1 MDEEKLV
8 LYDRLIN
15 LPSND
20 WEIYYWAVG
29 QKETPEDFD
38 NIVMDMLKQHAK
50 NEHRE
55 SRITMPDLNWRVELL
70 LVFIVTVRKYELF
83 YWIFINPFIIL
94 ADCHY
99 VVFKSN
105 QKFNWKILR
114 VPCIKIVDHVKLETF
129 SQFSQVQISYTWSP
143 GCAEDIV
150 KIQCWNMESSQSLWR
165 PGPRYSHQ

>member
-94 ADCHY
+94 ADSHH
-99 VVFKSN
+99 VVFESN

-114 VPCIKIVDHVKLETF
+114 VPCI
-129 SQFSQVQISYTWSP
+129 
-143 GCAEDIV
+143 
-150 KIQCWNMESSQSLWR
+150 
-165 PGPRYSHQ
+165 